1 MKNNNEIKRTEYVL
15 GEMVKQGLI
24 YTGFPMTEENYQ
36 VDDAW
41 LISKKHYDSYPLECK
56 TICGGWC
63 FKEDGEFRDYFK
75 KDLPEKMRLECEIEP
90 GTPIYYVNAE
100 AKDGPSKW
108 DKIVASGACL
118 SILAADGI
126 VVFSPRDLKDAL
138 IGYGYDRVTHT
149 TEFGKTGER
158 TWEKKAIL
166 NLEKGTFIPCTTP
179 GYLLDKDNCN
189 NRK

>member
-1 MKNNNEIKRTEYVL
+1 MQKHNYEVKRTDFVIEV
-15 GEMVKQGLI
+15 MVSHKYI
-24 YTGFPMTEENYQ
+24 YTGFSMSEENYG

-41 LISKKHYDSYPLECK
+41 IISLSHKAYPLENK
-56 TICGGWC
+56 SVCGGWC
-63 FKEDGEFRDYFK
+63 FKEDDAFRDYFK

-149 TEFGKTGER
+149 TEFGKKGER

-166 NLEKGTFIPCTTP
+166 DLSRGQFIPCNTP
-179 GYLLDKDNCN
+179 KEYLIKDNCN